1 MRRKFVVASYALAT
15 LLLAIVL
22 VSTSQRVSKAK
33 AEGVE
38 AHAVAANAAKN
49 ASVECCGGDEG
60 HNKPHLLAGT
70 YYTLKDNF
78 TAKLLLNN
86 KGPRPI
92 EVRATLFSLSGER
105 FEAPVEVVEPTS
117 HRFINLNDWVTAAGE
132 QFREGS
138 LQIFHRGKDLVL
150 GTQIYLNDNA
160 HSLGFEEK
168 LIEPATAASSRLEGV
183 WWLPSPKGAVSLA
196 LSNTTDASVSVATKI
211 RGASPKREADETVVL
226 QPHETKVLDIERDLL
241 RKGRGAMS
249 SYGAVSV
256 EHNGARGAVVARAMA
271 QDASN
276 GYSLPVQFIDP
287 KGGKSTNLQG
297 AGLRI
302 GKARKER
309 LSAKVVAYNAGESET
324 TLSGRIPYTTNDGS
338 MGEITLPQ
346 VQLLPGETKL
356 IDLSPSVNAHGVQD
370 KVATAGLEFEYT
382 GAPGSLVTSAFSVSQ
397 NNNQVFRVPLWDIAA
412 QRSATGGYPWYIDGD
427 SSTFVYI
434 KNVTSEPRQYALQL
448 SHEEGVYSM
457 GVKTVPPHQ
466 TVALDIRDLR
476 DRAVPDE
483 MGRMMPPEAARGQVL
498 WSLRGN
504 QNQVLIGL
512 SEQADIARG
521 TSSNYACMNCCP
533 DSFSNGWVDPGGI
546 DGLVGLTNQFT
557 SFEQYSNCYGYVY
570 EPNIA
575 WASWDSNNYYVMSC
589 YGDGVVMTENPGEA
603 WAGASWS
610 TYIWRGDSGNPNECV
625 PYSQNVFSNALFNVL
640 QNLRNRGRI
649 QAQGRNPPVEVS
661 RAWAQDTIPD
671 RDEGLDWLDQVWNQ
685 LTPRQQADRR
695 QAYLDCRQ
703 YILDCPSVGCP
714 RVSKRFQDPA
724 RRDPSARIDL
734 EIITGLAFQD

>member
-1 MRRKFVVASYALAT
+1 MPN
-15 LLLAIVL
+15 
-22 VSTSQRVSKAK
+22 AK
-33 AEGVE
+33 AEGVQG
-38 AHAVAANAAKN
+38 HAAASAQS
-49 ASVECCGGDEG
+49 ASVECCGGEDG
-60 HNKPHLLAGT
+60 HNKPHLLAGS
-70 YYTLKDNF
+70 YYTLKNNI

-105 FEAPVEVVEPTS
+105 FEAPVVVVEPMS
-117 HRFINLNDWVTAAGE
+117 HRFVNLNDWVAEAGE

-138 LQIFHRGKDLVL
+138 IQIFHRGKDLVL
-150 GTQIYLNDNA
+150 GTQIYLNDNT

-183 WWLPSPKGAVSLA
+183 WWLPSPRGTVSLA
-196 LSNTTDASVSVATKI
+196 LSNTTDASVSVSTKI
-211 RGASPKREADETVVL
+211 RGASPKREADTTVAL

-241 RKGRGAMS
+241 GRGRGAMS
-249 SYGAVSV
+249 GYGAISV
-256 EHNGARGAVVARAMA
+256 EHNGARGAVLARAMA
-271 QDASN
+271 QDAAS
-276 GYSLPVQFIDP
+276 GYSLAVQFIDP
-287 KGGKSTNLQG
+287 KAGKSTNLQG

-302 GKARKER
+302 GKVGKER

-324 TLSGRIPYTTNDGS
+324 TLSGRIPYTANDGS
-338 MGEITLPQ
+338 MGEVTLPQ

-356 IDLSPSVNAHGVQD
+356 IDLSPSVNAHGIQD

-382 GAPGSLVTSAFSVSQ
+382 GAPGSIVTSAFSVS
-397 NNNQVFRVPLWDIAA
+397 NSSNQLFRVPLWDIAA
-412 QRSATGGYPWYIDGD
+412 QRSATGGYPWYIEGD

-448 SHEEGVYSM
+448 RHEEGMYGM
-457 GVKTVPPHQ
+457 GVKTIPPHQ
-466 TVALDIRDLR
+466 TVMIDIRDLR

-483 MGRMMPPEAARGQVL
+483 MGRMLPPEAARGQVQ
-498 WSLRGN
+498 WSMRGN
-504 QNQVLIGL
+504 QNQVLIGR

-533 DSFSNGWVDPGGI
+533 DSFSNGFVDPGGT

-575 WASWDSNNYYVMSC
+575 WSSWDSSNYYVMSC
-589 YGDGVVMTENPGEA
+589 YGDGVVMAENPGEA
-603 WAGASWS
+603 WAGATWS
-610 TYIWRGDSGNPNECV
+610 AYIWRGDSGNPNECI
-625 PYSQNVFSNALFNVL
+625 PYEQNVFSNALLNVL

-649 QAQGRNPPVEVS
+649 QAQGRNPPVEIS
-661 RAWAQDTIPD
+661 RAWARDTIPH
-671 RDEGLDWLDQVWNQ
+671 RDEGLAWLDEIWNSM
-685 LTPRQQADRR
+685 TARQQADRR
-695 QAYLDCRQ
+695 QAYLDCRI
-703 YILDCPSVGCP
+703 YIQDCPSVGCP

-734 EIITGLAFQD
+734 EIITGSAFED